1 MCCEISLSQYS
12 VALINHKAL
21 SLTKQQNKAIQIA
34 NIKISIK
41 IYLKHIIKAYKA
53 FAVLNNSFARKL

>member
-53 FAVLNNSFARKL
+53 FVVLNNSFARKL